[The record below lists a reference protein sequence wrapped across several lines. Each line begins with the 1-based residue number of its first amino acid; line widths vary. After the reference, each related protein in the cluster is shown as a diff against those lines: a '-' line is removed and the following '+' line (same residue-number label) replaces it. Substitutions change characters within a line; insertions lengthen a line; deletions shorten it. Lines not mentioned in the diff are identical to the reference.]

1 MKTFRRKGRQFL
13 WMALCQKKAPGQR
26 KLSITA
32 KMHHLPSLTF
42 VERNEILVPLENL
55 IVSWEQHH
63 LAWQKLMDK
72 QDLTVPPLNLQQF
85 PSLKMCWGISR
96 TITDYLQV
104 VWSLNVSENVW
115 FFFRAFHA
123 QPLKRW
129 TTWKMYSTWPEL
141 FDVDASCILY
151 VCWRVLVAHKI
162 KNKQA
167 VPTVLQRC
175 FLCPRSRCKIWRTA
189 LAPYSLPWA
198 LAGVVPSACILSQTT
213 RLWFHLP
220 GQNKAYNFLPCCCR
234 QVSRWDFN
242 FVHLVP
248 DQSQLLET

>member
-115 FFFRAFHA
+115 FF
-123 QPLKRW
+123 
-129 TTWKMYSTWPEL
+129 S
-141 FDVDASCILY
+141 
-151 VCWRVLVAHKI
+151 
-162 KNKQA
+162 
-167 VPTVLQRC
+167 
-175 FLCPRSRCKIWRTA
+175 
-189 LAPYSLPWA
+189 
-198 LAGVVPSACILSQTT
+198 VPSMRNRSKDGLHGRCTPHGLSYLT
-213 RLWFHLP
+213 LM
-220 GQNKAYNFLPCCCR
+220 
-234 QVSRWDFN
+234 
-242 FVHLVP
+242 
-248 DQSQLLET
+248 LLASYTCAGECS